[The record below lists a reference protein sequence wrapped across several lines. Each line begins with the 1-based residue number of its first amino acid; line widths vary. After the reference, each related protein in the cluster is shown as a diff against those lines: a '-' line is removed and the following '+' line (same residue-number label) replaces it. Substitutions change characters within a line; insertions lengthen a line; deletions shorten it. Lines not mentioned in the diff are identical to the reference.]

1 MSDEA
6 KRIEDKEIQEILEDL
21 DETDP
26 VNESEPEDENLSDHS
41 RRVLR
46 AASVVPLYDAAAKR
60 GKGRPKKIN
69 PKPTRDDLVYHQE
82 VIAQQAAFVDRDEIV
97 RATRNRQSSLE
108 TLQLLKERI
117 AIAGANLDFHRVE
130 LQKRG
135 VSQKEIPQVIS
146 RQIAALK
153 EIANIELEINKY
165 QASVF
170 NLRDERLQKVFSL
183 LIDTFRDVATEMLPA
198 ERFDLLWNRL
208 ETALEGWEEKAESLV
223 R

>member
-6 KRIEDKEIQEILEDL
+6 PRIEDKEIQEILEEL
-21 DETDP
+21 DDTDP
-26 VNESEPEDENLSDHS
+26 VADPEADLSDHS
-41 RRVLR
+41 KRIVQ
-46 AASVVPLYDAAAKR
+46 AAAVVPIHNAKR
-60 GKGRPKKIN
+60 GPGRPKKIHA
-69 PKPTRDDLVYHQE
+69 KPTQDDLAYHQQ
-82 VIAQQAAFVDRDEIV
+82 VIAQQAAFVDHDEIV
-97 RATRNRQSSLE
+97 RATRARQSSLE

-135 VSQKEIPQVIS
+135 ANKDIPQIIS
-146 RQIAALK
+146 RQIAALEK
-153 EIANIELEINKY
+153 IAHIELEISQF

-183 LIDTFRDVATEMLPA
+183 LIDTFRDVASEMLPP

-208 ETALEGWEEKAESLV
+208 ETALEGWEEKADNLV